1 MPAFN
6 IDQLKFPSG
15 RSVGNCRKDAKRQA
29 GASSIPLHQALDEV
43 ARKNGADKAW
53 HHALND
59 LQTQISVLPAT
70 IGKENGDTMT
80 AADVRSVLE
89 KHWELTHFGMGP
101 NKSNSEGAS
110 SYREAIERGQAEL
123 LRALGECNLACA
135 FLRHVDKRKT
145 INPKAGSSYGLKH
158 AAQGFVRRLK
168 TGGPDNGYVANGS
181 FICAAIHMGFEYR
194 RTDLNSPN
202 VFFNMSS
209 KSPVFEWSR
218 LLARGASS
226 YYYPTAAQR
235 LTLLAETMGV
245 TTVR

>member
-89 KHWELTHFGMGP
+89 KLTLIHKDM
-101 NKSNSEGAS
+101 
-110 SYREAIERGQAEL
+110 QDT
-123 LRALGECNLACA
+123 
-135 FLRHVDKRKT
+135 RH
-145 INPKAGSSYGLKH
+145 GLKTKNDES
-158 AAQGFVRRLK
+158 Q
-168 TGGPDNGYVANGS
+168 TY
-181 FICAAIHMGFEYR
+181 
-194 RTDLNSPN
+194 
-202 VFFNMSS
+202 
-209 KSPVFEWSR
+209 
-218 LLARGASS
+218 
-226 YYYPTAAQR
+226 
-235 LTLLAETMGV
+235 
-245 TTVR
+245 